1 MEKKFLI
8 DCLYD
13 FSITITCHI
22 HDWGTIGNR
31 KMFVEE
37 YCNNQKIFDKD
48 IIKSINKYSKYYTK
62 NNLSWFPTREEIEEW
77 YSFYK
82 YNEEQK

>member
-1 MEKKFLI
+1 MDYTI
-8 DCLYD
+8 DILYD
-13 FSITITCHI
+13 FSITLTYHI

-37 YCNNQKIFDKD
+37 YCNNQKIVDKD
-48 IIKSINKYSKYYTK
+48 YIKAINKYSKHYLK
-62 NNLSWFPTREEIEEW
+62 SDLSWFPTREDIEEW

-82 YNEEQK
+82 YKKEQK

>member
-1 MEKKFLI
+1 MDYTI

-13 FSITITCHI
+13 FSVTLTYHI

-37 YCNNQKIFDKD
+37 YCNNQKITEETYRKA
-48 IIKSINKYSKYYTK
+48 IKHYSKHYLK
-62 NNLSWFPTREEIEEW
+62 NGLSWFPSREDIEDW
-77 YSFYK
+77 YVSYIK
-82 YNEEQK
+82 KLKNKL

>member
-1 MEKKFLI
+1 MSYVV

-13 FSITITCHI
+13 FSVTITYHI

-37 YCNNQKIFDKD
+37 YCNNQKITEKYC
-48 IIKSINKYSKYYTK
+48 IKAINKYSKYYLK
-62 NNLSWFPTREEIEEW
+62 RNLSYFPSKEEIEKW
-77 YSFYK
+77 YESYIK
-82 YNEEQK
+82 KLNKR

>member
-1 MEKKFLI
+1 MDYII

-13 FSITITCHI
+13 FAITLTYHI

-37 YCNNQKIFDKD
+37 YCNNQKIVEKEC
-48 IIKSINKYSKYYTK
+48 INAINKYSKYHIK
-62 NNLSWFPTREEIEEW
+62 NGLSWFPTKEEIKIW

-82 YNEEQK
+82 YKKEQK

>member
-1 MEKKFLI
+1 MDYTI

-13 FSITITCHI
+13 FSITLTYHI
-22 HDWGTIGNR
+22 HDWGTVGNR

-37 YCNNQKIFDKD
+37 YCNNQKIVEKD
-48 IIKSINKYSKYYTK
+48 CVKAINKYSKYYLK
-62 NNLSWFPTREEIEEW
+62 NNLTWFPSREDIEEW

-82 YNEEQK
+82 YKKEQKS

>member
-1 MEKKFLI
+1 MDYTI

-13 FSITITCHI
+13 FSVTLTYHI
-22 HDWGTIGNR
+22 HDWGTVGNR

-37 YCNNQKIFDKD
+37 YCNNQKIVDKD
-48 IIKSINKYSKYYTK
+48 CLNAINKYSKYYLK
-62 NNLSWFPTREEIEEW
+62 SGLSWFPNREDIEEW

-82 YNEEQK
+82 YKKEQK